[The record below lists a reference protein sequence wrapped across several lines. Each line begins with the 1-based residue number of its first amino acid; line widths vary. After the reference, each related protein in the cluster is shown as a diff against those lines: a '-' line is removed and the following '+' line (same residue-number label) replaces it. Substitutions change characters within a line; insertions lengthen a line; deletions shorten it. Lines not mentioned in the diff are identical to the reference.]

1 MLKILLNGDEFNKE
15 REERQPPFSEFTG
28 RQSTSAGTA
37 ASVLPGVGKSFT
49 SQSSE
54 ELSPT
59 QTEPTLK
66 RNQMVKCY
74 GPFLA
79 GDLCERT

>member
-1 MLKILLNGDEFNKE
+1 MGMNLTRKGKKDNHHFLNLQEGKALL
-15 REERQPPFSEFTG
+15 Q
-28 RQSTSAGTA
+28 
-37 ASVLPGVGKSFT
+37 VLLQVCYLWVGKSFT

-54 ELSPT
+54 ELSPP
-59 QTEPTLK
+59 QTELTLK